1 MYKCFGCEMQPRHVL
16 DRVVRFSSLK
26 KSDILTYKLTSELT
40 SEVSDEAYGYIEDE
54 LLLKFL
60 SVL

>member
-1 MYKCFGCEMQPRHVL
+1 MQPRHVL